1 MKKEKNDQVS
11 RQLSAISN
19 IFWASSPMNIL
30 MVLNNCMLEK
40 GALQMALEN
49 RSVVIDY
56 LMAVSLQDHE
66 IISQFVKLQWGA
78 WKGWAWPVWCLEAAP
93 LAAETFWAVSVFL
106 SWNRLCFSSTLF
118 YEMGQAISTEA
129 RAMNNV
135 GQAGLTFFTPNINIY
150 RYSTHYGVGKMC
162 YNNYSL

>member
-1 MKKEKNDQVS
+1 
-11 RQLSAISN
+11 
-19 IFWASSPMNIL
+19 MNIL

-78 WKGWAWPVWCLEAAP
+78 
-93 LAAETFWAVSVFL
+93 
-106 SWNRLCFSSTLF
+106 
-118 YEMGQAISTEA
+118 
-129 RAMNNV
+129 
-135 GQAGLTFFTPNINIY
+135 
-150 RYSTHYGVGKMC
+150 
-162 YNNYSL
+162 